1 LYLKDKTMEI
11 ENIKL
16 KGYYA
21 TYDYDGRRYRMEITR
36 HMLNVSND
44 NYTAPHINKAKI
56 REIKNTIATYHKL
69 AGILLPTPDE
79 VKLQTEIKRQ
89 ETIQKKKWNG
99 YFRILNYLKN
109 KVISFNF
116 KF

>member
-1 LYLKDKTMEI
+1 MEI

-36 HMLNVSND
+36 HMLSVSND
-44 NYTAPHINKAKI
+44 NYTAPHINKAKV
-56 REIKNTIATYHKL
+56 REVKNAIATYHKI

-89 ETIQKKKWNG
+89 ETLQKKKLIG
-99 YFRILNYLKN
+99 FYRIMTFLINR
-109 KVISFNF
+109 VISFNF
-116 KF
+116 KLWNR